1 MLTGGSGME
10 IELTSVHF
18 LYLGFIA
25 AILAFMLLRLDTTFI
40 SLAGVLFISL
50 AATDSVIASVM
61 GLFNSLIYAAG
72 ELLPTIFIICFTVS
86 MSELLTKTGVNE
98 AMVTPIAKW
107 MKGPVLAYWI
117 TGALMFIISSFFWPS
132 PAVALIGAVLLPAA
146 LKAGLS
152 PMAVA
157 CAMNLFGHGFAL
169 SGDYIIQAAP
179 KLTGD
184 AAGLSVADVM
194 SASVPLVLIMGF
206 STTAAAF
213 FMLRKEK
220 GNRAAAN
227 SEQQQSE
234 PEWLLPP
241 APRKWLALMIP
252 VIFLG
257 DIAAMLILELQGD
270 EATALVGG
278 TAVFV
283 MILIHFIV
291 HKHRG
296 LEKIT
301 GYFIRGFQ
309 FGFKVFAPV
318 IPIAAFFYLGDAGFE
333 KVLTAEMTGFSN
345 RIVQDLGSAFAHSVP
360 LSPEIAAVA
369 LTVTGAVTGLD
380 GSGFSGISLAG
391 SAASMF
397 AAAVDGNPAVLTA
410 LGQISAIWVGGG
422 TLVPWALIPVAAICK
437 VDPFDLARKNFIPV
451 AAGLTVTTIAAIFLL

>member
-1 MLTGGSGME
+1 ME

-40 SLAGVLFISL
+40 SLAGVFFISL

-132 PAVALIGAVLLPAA
+132 PAVALFGAVLLPAA

-184 AAGLSVADVM
+184 AAGLSVAEVM

-220 GNRAAAN
+220 GNRAATN

>member
-1 MLTGGSGME
+1 ME
-10 IELTSVHF
+10 IELTAVHF
-18 LYLGFIA
+18 IYLGFIA

-40 SLAGVLFISL
+40 SLAGVFFISL
-50 AATDSVIASVM
+50 AATHSAIASVM

-86 MSELLTKTGVNE
+86 MSELLAKTGVNE

-107 MKGPVLAYWI
+107 MKGPALAYWI
-117 TGALMFIISSFFWPS
+117 TGALMFFISSFFWPS

-184 AAGLSVADVM
+184 AAGLSVAEVM

-213 FMLRKEK
+213 LMIRKEK
-220 GNRAAAN
+220 GNEAAAN
-227 SEQQQSE
+227 SERRQSE

-241 APRKWLALMIP
+241 APKKWLALMIP

-291 HKHRG
+291 HKHRC

-333 KVLTAEMTGFSN
+333 KVLTAEMPGFSH

>member
-40 SLAGVLFISL
+40 SLAGVFFISL

>member
-1 MLTGGSGME
+1 ME

-40 SLAGVLFISL
+40 SLAGVFFISL

-61 GLFNSLIYAAG
+61 GLFNSLIYAAR

-184 AAGLSVADVM
+184 AAGLSVAEVM

>member
-1 MLTGGSGME
+1 ME

-40 SLAGVLFISL
+40 SLVGIFFISL
-50 AATDSVIASVM
+50 AATHSVMASVM
-61 GLFNSLIYAAG
+61 GMFNSLIYAAG

-86 MSELLTKTGVNE
+86 MSELLAKTGVNE

-132 PAVALIGAVLLPAA
+132 PAVALVGAVLLPAA

-184 AAGLSVADVM
+184 AAGLPVAEVM

-206 STTAAAF
+206 STTGAAF
-213 FMLRKEK
+213 LMLRKEK
-220 GNRAAAN
+220 GNRAAA
-227 SEQQQSE
+227 SKQLQSE
-234 PEWLLPP
+234 PEWLPP
-241 APRKWLALMIP
+241 QTSRKWLALLIP

-291 HKHRG
+291 HKHRR

-301 GYFIRGFQ
+301 GYFISGFQ

-333 KVLTAEMTGFSN
+333 KVLTAEIPGFSN

-397 AAAVDGNPAVLTA
+397 AAAVDSNPAVLTA

-451 AAGLTVTTIAAIFLL
+451 ATGLTVTTIAAIFLL

>member
-1 MLTGGSGME
+1 ME

-40 SLAGVLFISL
+40 SLAGVFFISL

-184 AAGLSVADVM
+184 AAGLSVAEVM

>member
-1 MLTGGSGME
+1 ME

-40 SLAGVLFISL
+40 SLVGIFFISL
-50 AATDSVIASVM
+50 AATHSVMASVM
-61 GLFNSLIYAAG
+61 GMFNSLIYAAG

-86 MSELLTKTGVNE
+86 MSELLAKTGVNE

-132 PAVALIGAVLLPAA
+132 PAVALVGAVLLPAA

-184 AAGLSVADVM
+184 AAGLPVAEVM

-206 STTAAAF
+206 STTGAAF
-213 FMLRKEK
+213 LMLRKEK
-220 GNRAAAN
+220 GNRAAA
-227 SEQQQSE
+227 SKQLQSE
-234 PEWLLPP
+234 PEWLPP
-241 APRKWLALMIP
+241 QTSRKWLALLIA

-291 HKHRG
+291 HKHRR

-301 GYFIRGFQ
+301 GYFISGFQ

-333 KVLTAEMTGFSN
+333 KVLTAEIPGFSN

-397 AAAVDGNPAVLTA
+397 AAAVDSNPAVLTA

>member
-1 MLTGGSGME
+1 ME

-40 SLAGVLFISL
+40 SLAGVFFISL

-61 GLFNSLIYAAG
+61 SLFNSLIYAAG

-220 GNRAAAN
+220 GNRAATN

>member
-1 MLTGGSGME
+1 ME

-40 SLAGVLFISL
+40 SLAGVFFISL

-184 AAGLSVADVM
+184 AAGLSVAEVM

-220 GNRAAAN
+220 GNRAATN

-252 VIFLG
+252 VIFSG

>member
-40 SLAGVLFISL
+40 SLAGVFFISL

-132 PAVALIGAVLLPAA
+132 PAVALFGAVLLPAA

-184 AAGLSVADVM
+184 AAGLSVAEVM

-220 GNRAAAN
+220 GNRAATN

>member
-1 MLTGGSGME
+1 ME

-40 SLAGVLFISL
+40 SLVGIFFISL
-50 AATDSVIASVM
+50 AATHSVMASVM
-61 GLFNSLIYAAG
+61 GMFNSLIYAAG

-86 MSELLTKTGVNE
+86 MSELLAKTGVNE

-132 PAVALIGAVLLPAA
+132 PAVALVGAVLLPAA

-184 AAGLSVADVM
+184 AAGLPVAEVM

-206 STTAAAF
+206 STTGAAF
-213 FMLRKEK
+213 LLRKEK
-220 GNRAAAN
+220 GNRAAA
-227 SEQQQSE
+227 SKQLQSE
-234 PEWLLPP
+234 PEWLPP
-241 APRKWLALMIP
+241 QTSRKWLALLIP

-291 HKHRG
+291 HKHRR

-301 GYFIRGFQ
+301 GYFISGFQ

-333 KVLTAEMTGFSN
+333 KVLTAEIPGFSN

-397 AAAVDGNPAVLTA
+397 AAAVDSNPAVLTA

>member
-1 MLTGGSGME
+1 ME

-40 SLAGVLFISL
+40 SLVGIFFISL
-50 AATDSVIASVM
+50 AATHSVMASVM
-61 GLFNSLIYAAG
+61 GMFNSLIYAAG

-86 MSELLTKTGVNE
+86 MSELLAKTGVNE

-132 PAVALIGAVLLPAA
+132 PAVALVGAVLLPAA

-184 AAGLSVADVM
+184 AAGLPVAEVM
-194 SASVPLVLIMGF
+194 SACVPLVLIMGF
-206 STTAAAF
+206 STTGAAF
-213 FMLRKEK
+213 LMLRKEK
-220 GNRAAAN
+220 GNRAAA
-227 SEQQQSE
+227 SKQLQSE
-234 PEWLLPP
+234 PEWLPP
-241 APRKWLALMIP
+241 QTSRKWLALLIP

-291 HKHRG
+291 HKHRR

-301 GYFIRGFQ
+301 GYFISGFQ

-333 KVLTAEMTGFSN
+333 KVLTAEIPGFSN

-397 AAAVDGNPAVLTA
+397 AAAVDSNPAVLTA

>member
-1 MLTGGSGME
+1 ME

-40 SLAGVLFISL
+40 SLAGVFFISL

-184 AAGLSVADVM
+184 AAGLSVAEVM

-220 GNRAAAN
+220 GNRAATN

-278 TAVFV
+278 TAVFA

-360 LSPEIAAVA
+360 LFPEIAAVA

>member
-40 SLAGVLFISL
+40 SLAGVFFISL

-61 GLFNSLIYAAG
+61 SLFNSLIYAAG

-220 GNRAAAN
+220 GNRAATN

>member
-1 MLTGGSGME
+1 ME

-40 SLAGVLFISL
+40 SLAGVFFISL

-184 AAGLSVADVM
+184 AAGLSVAEVM

-227 SEQQQSE
+227 SEQRQSE
-234 PEWLLPP
+234 PEWLLPL

-333 KVLTAEMTGFSN
+333 KVLTAEMPGFSN

>member
-1 MLTGGSGME
+1 ME

-18 LYLGFIA
+18 IYLGFIA

-40 SLAGVLFISL
+40 SLAGVFFISL
-50 AATDSVIASVM
+50 AATHSAIASVM

-86 MSELLTKTGVNE
+86 MSELLAKTGVNE

-107 MKGPVLAYWI
+107 MKGPALAYWI

-152 PMAVA
+152 PIAVA

-184 AAGLSVADVM
+184 AAGLSVAEVM

-220 GNRAAAN
+220 DNQAAAN
-227 SEQQQSE
+227 SERLQSE

-291 HKHRG
+291 HKHRR

-333 KVLTAEMTGFSN
+333 KVLTAEIPGFSN

-360 LSPEIAAVA
+360 LSPELAAVA

>member
-1 MLTGGSGME
+1 ME

-40 SLAGVLFISL
+40 SLAGVFFISL

>member
-1 MLTGGSGME
+1 ME

-40 SLAGVLFISL
+40 SLAGVFFISL

-184 AAGLSVADVM
+184 AAGLPVAEVM

-220 GNRAAAN
+220 GNRAATN

>member
-10 IELTSVHF
+10 IELTSVHI

-40 SLAGVLFISL
+40 SLAGVFFISL

-184 AAGLSVADVM
+184 AAGLPVAEVM

-220 GNRAAAN
+220 GNRAATN

>member
-1 MLTGGSGME
+1 ME
-10 IELTSVHF
+10 IELTSVHI

-40 SLAGVLFISL
+40 SLAGVFFISL

-184 AAGLSVADVM
+184 AAGLPVAEVM

-220 GNRAAAN
+220 GNRAATN

>member
-1 MLTGGSGME
+1 ME

-40 SLAGVLFISL
+40 SLAGIFFISL

-152 PMAVA
+152 PIAVA

-184 AAGLSVADVM
+184 AAGLPVAEVM

-213 FMLRKEK
+213 FLLRKEK
-220 GNRAAAN
+220 GNRAATN

>member
-1 MLTGGSGME
+1 ME

-40 SLAGVLFISL
+40 SLAGVFFISL

-220 GNRAAAN
+220 GNRAATN

-345 RIVQDLGSAFAHSVP
+345 RIVQDLGSTFAHSVP

>member
-1 MLTGGSGME
+1 ME

-40 SLAGVLFISL
+40 SLVGIFFISL
-50 AATDSVIASVM
+50 AATHSVMASVM
-61 GLFNSLIYAAG
+61 GMFNSLIYAAG

-86 MSELLTKTGVNE
+86 MSELLAKTGVNE

-132 PAVALIGAVLLPAA
+132 PAVALVGAVLLPAA

-184 AAGLSVADVM
+184 AAGLPVVEVM

-206 STTAAAF
+206 STTGAAF
-213 FMLRKEK
+213 LMLRKEK
-220 GNRAAAN
+220 GNRAAA
-227 SEQQQSE
+227 SKQLQSE
-234 PEWLLPP
+234 PEWLPP
-241 APRKWLALMIP
+241 QTSRKWLALLIP

-291 HKHRG
+291 HKHRR

-301 GYFIRGFQ
+301 GYFISGFQ

-333 KVLTAEMTGFSN
+333 KVLTAEIPGFSN

-397 AAAVDGNPAVLTA
+397 AAAVDSNPAVLTA